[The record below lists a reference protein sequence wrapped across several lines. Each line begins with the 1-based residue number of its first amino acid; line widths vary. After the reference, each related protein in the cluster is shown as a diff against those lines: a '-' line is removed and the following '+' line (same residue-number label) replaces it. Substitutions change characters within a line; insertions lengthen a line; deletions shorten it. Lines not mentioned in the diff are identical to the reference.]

1 MRRVGRSKRARD
13 RQKWQRELSLKW
25 QQTPIETCEL
35 RFPGCFGTY
44 GLAPAHSKDRFDI
57 HTQADFGEVVAACEK
72 CHWHIDREMPKDER
86 LRIVK
91 AAIADRTI

>member
-1 MRRVGRSKRARD
+1 MSAY
-13 RQKWQRELSLKW
+13 WQSHPV
-25 QQTPIETCEL
+25 TYCEL

-44 GLAPAHSKDRFDI
+44 GLAPAHSRDRRDI
-57 HTQADFGEVVAACEK
+57 HTAADFGEVVAACEK

-91 AAIADRTI
+91 EVIANRVI